1 MPRPKPQKRVNTR
14 YWLRKDFKVQQ
25 ALWYEL
31 LKVGGF
37 EDVEYGRDTDSSVY
51 LQDDG
56 TRYRLGR
63 DHADLFIGAE
73 IQEHAEDVGQRV
85 GFFCS
90 LEERY
95 VWRRF
100 VEGASLPEIAQELG
114 RSRVHVWRVVARVK
128 ERISG

>member
-1 MPRPKPQKRVNTR
+1 MPRPKPKRTPLR

-31 LKVGGF
+31 LKTVGF

-51 LQDDG
+51 MQDDG

-73 IQEHAEDVGQRV
+73 IQEHAVDVGQRV
-85 GFFCS
+85 GFFRS
-90 LEERY
+90 LEQRY
-95 VWRRF
+95 TWRRF
-100 VEGASLPEIAQELG
+100 TDGTPLPEIAQELG
-114 RSRVHVWRVVARVK
+114 RSRVHVWRVVTKVK
-128 ERISG
+128 ERMNG